1 MQLKVLLVQK
11 HATLTALIGVLNSPA
26 LLSRGTSDGERL
38 VLCRESCGQL
48 RVLLVASAALTVLK
62 GGVNAPAM
70 LFKGGVGVAERVSP
84 SGSKVVKQLI
94 VLLGVIFW
102 VY

>member
-1 MQLKVLLVQK
+1 
-11 HATLTALIGVLNSPA
+11 
-26 LLSRGTSDGERL
+26 
-38 VLCRESCGQL
+38 
-48 RVLLVASAALTVLK
+48 
-62 GGVNAPAM
+62 M

-102 VY
+102 VC

>member
-1 MQLKVLLVQK
+1 M
-11 HATLTALIGVLNSPA
+11 ASIG
-26 LLSRGTSDGERL
+26 
-38 VLCRESCGQL
+38 
-48 RVLLVASAALTVLK
+48 AALTVPK
-62 GGVNAPAM
+62 GGVNAPPAM

-102 VY
+102 VC